1 MNHEAAEEAVSLGES
16 QGLQE
21 EGLLLIVLCKA
32 QKQRGRVQEL
42 ERVGLC
48 SQIPRCAGLFGNENL
63 GAEG

>member
-32 QKQRGRVQEL
+32 QKQRGRFRSWEELGFAVRSPDVQDSL
-42 ERVGLC
+42 EMR
-48 SQIPRCAGLFGNENL
+48 I
-63 GAEG
+63 